1 MTLLNRLTSW
11 IEDKN
16 RREAEERKPLGENE
30 FYASSTGA
38 CSRCLYYEKTLGYR
52 EPGPSTQKVFVL
64 GQVVHEFVQKN
75 LLTEGESESRVFIE
89 IDGIV
94 IRGRL
99 DHIDDDHIWELK
111 STSSL
116 RYITEPYESHLMQ
129 LMIYLKGRNRNKGK
143 IAYIEKNTF
152 DIKEFD
158 VEYDEEIYNKA
169 VSKFKEVINAV
180 KMKRP
185 CKRLRDFPNGKFCL
199 GCAYLP
205 ECSNPDE

>member
-1 MTLLNRLTSW
+1 MTLLNRLASW
-11 IEDKN
+11 IEEKN
-16 RREAEERKPLGENE
+16 RKESEERKPLAENE

-38 CSRCLYYEKTLGYR
+38 CSRCLYYEKVLGYR
-52 EPGPSTQKVFVL
+52 EPELSVQKVFVL
-64 GQVVHEFVQKN
+64 GNVVHDFVQKN

-89 IDGIV
+89 IDGMV

-111 STSSL
+111 STKSL
-116 RYITEPYESHLMQ
+116 KYINEPYESHLMQ
-129 LMIYLKGRNRNKGK
+129 LMIYLKGRNRVKGK

-180 KMKRP
+180 KAKRP
-185 CKRLRDFPNGKFCL
+185 LKRLTDFPNGKFCL
-199 GCAYLP
+199 GCAYLS